1 MEYEKRRTVV
11 AVDYMLCMLHVYTIH
26 TSQTAIPG
34 RGGGESTRLEWNVR
48 KERKRHDEK
57 R

>member
-1 MEYEKRRTVV
+1 
-11 AVDYMLCMLHVYTIH
+11 MLHVYTIH